1 MVSVAGPVPDG
12 DRGTTPLI
20 SLPRIPPRG
29 YIAFVH
35 DIIMAALS
43 FVASLY
49 LRLGADMTQLVPA
62 NTLLTAGALFTA
74 IAALTFWLMGLYRG
88 VWRYASMNDLVA
100 ILRAVTVVVLVFLLV
115 LFLWARAADVPRSLF
130 VINWFVLIAFLGGP
144 RFLYRLFKD
153 KRLQL
158 SFQSEDRPRIPVLLV
173 GAGDGAELF
182 IRSLARPDHA
192 NYRVV
197 GILSETRGRV
207 GRHIHG
213 IQVTDVV
220 GNMAE
225 VVERLERRGDRPQRV
240 ILTKDSLDG
249 ALVRALLDQADALGM
264 TLARLPRLTDFRSGV
279 SERLELRPVDVE
291 DLLGRPQAA
300 LDRDAMRRLIAGRRV
315 LVTGAGGSIGS
326 ELVRQVSD
334 LEPARLMLVDNA
346 EFNLY
351 SIDMECAERHPD
363 LPREAR
369 IADVRDR
376 GRVHRLFAEFK
387 PEIVFHA
394 AALKHVPLVEAN
406 PLEGVRTNVVGT
418 VNVADACV
426 AEEVATMVLISTDK
440 AVNPTNV
447 MGATKR
453 IAESYCQAL
462 DLRRV
467 QDGVKGGAK
476 GGATHFVTVRFG
488 NVLGSTGSV
497 VPLFQK
503 QLAAGGPLTVTDPQ
517 MKRYFMTTREA
528 VELVILAATD
538 SGGDRDRA
546 GTINVLD
553 MGEPVRILDLAR
565 QMIRLA
571 GLKPD
576 EDVKIEIIGP
586 RPGEKLF
593 EEVFHGGEELVPTAH
608 PGILLARPRATDE
621 GALRAAI
628 GELAGACAADDRA
641 GVKRRIGSLVP
652 EYHAAG

>member
-1 MVSVAGPVPDG
+1 
-12 DRGTTPLI
+12 
-20 SLPRIPPRG
+20 
-29 YIAFVH
+29 
-35 DIIMAALS
+35 
-43 FVASLY
+43 
-49 LRLGADMTQLVPA
+49 
-62 NTLLTAGALFTA
+62 
-74 IAALTFWLMGLYRG
+74 
-88 VWRYASMNDLVA
+88 
-100 ILRAVTVVVLVFLLV
+100 
-115 LFLWARAADVPRSLF
+115 VPRSLF

-144 RFLYRLFKD
+144 RFLYRLFKN

-158 SFQSEDRPRIPVLLV
+158 SFESEDRPRVPVLLV
-173 GAGDGAELF
+173 SAGDGAELF
-182 IRSLARPDHA
+182 IRSLARPENA

-207 GRHIHG
+207 GRNIHG
-213 IQVTDVV
+213 IEVADVV
-220 GNMAE
+220 ANLTD
-225 VVERLERRGDRPQRV
+225 VVERLERRGDKPQRV
-240 ILTKDSLDG
+240 ILTKDDPDG
-249 ALVRALLDQADALGM
+249 ARVRELLDEADALGM
-264 TLARLPRLTDFRSGV
+264 TLARLPKMTDFRSGV
-279 SERLELRPVDVE
+279 GDDRLELRPVDVE

-300 LDRDAMRRLIAGRRV
+300 LDRDAMRRLIEGRRV

-334 LEPARLMLVDNA
+334 HAPAQLMLVDNA

-351 SIDMECAERHPD
+351 SIDMECATRHPALARD
-363 LPREAR
+363 AR

-376 GRVHRLFAEFK
+376 ARVLRLFAEFK

-418 VNVADACV
+418 VNVADACT
-426 AEEVATMVLISTDK
+426 AEGVGTMVLISTDK

-462 DLRRV
+462 DLRRA
-467 QDGVKGGAK
+467 DSEKGAD
-476 GGATHFVTVRFG
+476 ATRFVTVRFG

-497 VPLFQK
+497 VPLFER
-503 QLAAGGPLTVTDPQ
+503 QLAAGGPLTVTDPE

-538 SGGDRDRA
+538 TSGDGSNA
-546 GTINVLD
+546 GSIKVLD

-565 QMIRLA
+565 QMIQLA

-586 RPGEKLF
+586 RPGEKMF
-593 EEVFHGGEELVPTAH
+593 EEVFHGGEELVSTQH
-608 PGILLARPRATDE
+608 PGILLAQPRASDE
-621 GALRAAI
+621 GALRA
-628 GELAGACAADDRA
+628 
-641 GVKRRIGSLVP
+641 GVQSQIGSLVP
-652 EYHAAG
+652 EYQASE